1 MSDKEQN
8 ISTGAY
14 IGIWAALIV
23 LTGVTVWVAGLHLGN
38 LSTITALAIA
48 TVKTTLV
55 LLFFMHLR
63 YERPLFIIMLFA
75 PIVTLATIIGLTFVD
90 VWFR

>member
-1 MSDKEQN
+1 MSDQEHN
-8 ISTGAY
+8 IPTGTY
-14 IGIWAALIV
+14 IGIWAALIL
-23 LTGVTVWVAGLHLGN
+23 LTGVTVWVAGMHLGN
-38 LSTITALAIA
+38 FSTITALAVA

-55 LLFFMHLR
+55 LLYFMHLR
-63 YERPLFIIMLFA
+63 YERPIFIIMLFA